1 MFFVGKLT
9 ISMTIFQFSMLVIT
23 RLGKSY
29 ENPIASPFSFGFPMV
44 NSPLLVSPKLFLVSV
59 PDFPETMPQADD
71 EPMTAGP
78 LVGAR
83 DQLCHVVEPARGSS
97 GFDQGG
103 DPENLVQKAGLL
115 VVITCYNWCFQWDYM
130 IYKCGNSS
138 VLITGIERA
147 ITVVNSTQII
157 SYHPSLTDVFLET
170 FGLNTVELNTNNSK
184 TTLM

>member
-1 MFFVGKLT
+1 MVFLWLIHHFWWVPNRSWFPSRTST
-9 ISMTIFQFSMLVIT
+9 I
-23 RLGKSY
+23 
-29 ENPIASPFSFGFPMV
+29 
-44 NSPLLVSPKLFLVSV
+44 
-59 PDFPETMPQADD
+59 FPETMTRWPAC
-71 EPMTAGP
+71 PGP

-103 DPENLVQKAGLL
+103 DPENPENLVQKAGLL
-115 VVITCYNWCFQWDYM
+115 VVITCYNWWFQWDYM